1 MPERSI
7 KHGRKIKFPSL
18 LNCNWQLKLAEN
30 IKQGHMFLLISEQC
44 FQQVNFIQYK
54 KNKYLHLVYDVIVM
68 DKEKFANKKTSDQ

>member
-7 KHGRKIKFPSL
+7 KHGRKIKLPSL
-18 LNCNWQLKLAEN
+18 LNRNWQLKLDEN

-54 KNKYLHLVYDVIVM
+54 KKQVPSFSLRCDC
-68 DKEKFANKKTSDQ
+68 DG